1 MGVPLAS
8 LMAILGKD
16 SPHKRNGLPSPLLTY
31 LRKLPEARGTAETSL
46 EVCVS
51 SSSISKV
58 IEEENT
64 VSILGN
70 IVQLCDKGSSSDC
83 PLGVGSVG
91 GRGRLS
97 GFLRNSLSKT
107 EWKVIPSKV

>member
-8 LMAILGKD
+8 LTAILGKD
-16 SPHKRNGLPSPLLTY
+16 SPHKRNSLPSPLLTY
-31 LRKLPEARGTAETSL
+31 LRKLLEARGTAETSL
-46 EVCVS
+46 EVCVRS
-51 SSSISKV
+51 SSTSKV
-58 IEEENT
+58 IEENT

-70 IVQLCDKGSSSDC
+70 IALLCDKGSSSDC
-83 PLGVGSVG
+83 PLGVGSAG

-107 EWKVIPSKV
+107 EWKVMPSKV